1 MTSLRRLE
9 ANRENARRS
18 TGPRTE
24 EGKRRSRRN
33 AVRHGLTAKTVID
46 VLEDPEDYKA
56 FEATIIQE
64 TRTDGHQALKS
75 MVPAHGEKDP
85 GYPTPDGVKIRC
97 RRAPGQ

>member
-56 FEATIIQE
+56 SRRPSSKRLEQ
-64 TRTDGHQALKS
+64 
-75 MVPAHGEKDP
+75 MVIKP
-85 GYPTPDGVKIRC
+85 
-97 RRAPGQ
+97 